1 MTLRARIYD
10 EEFEFDD
17 REFVTIGRD
26 PAADIT
32 VKSPIAS
39 RQHAVIRRTGD
50 GWVLEDRSTSGV
62 FRDGERV
69 ATLALSDALTVRLG
83 HATFGDE
90 LWLSAGEPA
99 ADTLP
104 PVPAVS
110 WASSWRSGPAAG
122 CQLRARR
129 R

>member
-10 EEFEFDD
+10 EEFEFHD

-50 GWVLEDRSTSGV
+50 GWGI
-62 FRDGERV
+62 FN
-69 ATLALSDALTVRLG
+69 
-83 HATFGDE
+83 
-90 LWLSAGEPA
+90 WA
-99 ADTLP
+99 AQ
-104 PVPAVS
+104 S
-110 WASSWRSGPAAG
+110 RCNPAAG
-122 CQLRARR
+122 PSTFTACRLLLARWS
-129 R
+129 